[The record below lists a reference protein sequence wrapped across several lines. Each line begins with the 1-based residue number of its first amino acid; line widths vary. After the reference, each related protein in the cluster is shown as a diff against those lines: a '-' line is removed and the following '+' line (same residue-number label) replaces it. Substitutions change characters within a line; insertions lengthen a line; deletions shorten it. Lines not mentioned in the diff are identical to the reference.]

1 MKALLALTALAL
13 AVPTAAL
20 AGSVDISHFGAPSV
34 NTPQFDSLGSDN
46 ITFPSSPYAL
56 GLATYSS
63 SSGITVWG
71 SGPDAGGGYPD
82 CAGGCVTNQY
92 SQDLSFE
99 LNKAYGAIGVYVGQ
113 ATAYT
118 LDVSFYDASS
128 NLLGTIEVSN
138 SNDGGG
144 LSFVGWASGSGVESV
159 SIYNPYSNEWDV
171 AAANIY
177 VSSGV
182 PEPSTWAMMLLGFA
196 GLGWASYRAA
206 REPSRLIRA

>member
-1 MKALLALTALAL
+1 MKTLLALSALAFAL
-13 AVPTAAL
+13 PTAAL

-34 NTPQFDSLGSDN
+34 STPEFDSLGSDN
-46 ITFPSSPYAL
+46 ITFPNSPYAL
-56 GLATYSS
+56 GTATYSS
-63 SSGITVWG
+63 SSGITLWG
-71 SGPDAGGGYPD
+71 SGPAAGGGYSD

-99 LNKAYGAIGVYVGQ
+99 LNKAYGAVGVYVGQ

-159 SIYNPYSNEWDV
+159 SIYSPYSNEWDV
-171 AAANIY
+171 SAANIY

-182 PEPSTWAMMLLGFA
+182 PESSTWVMLLLGSAGLGFA
-196 GLGWASYRAA
+196 GYRRA
-206 REPSRLIRA
+206 REPLAA

>member
-13 AVPTAAL
+13 ALPTAAL
-20 AGSVDISHFGAPSV
+20 AGSVDISHFSAPSV
-34 NTPQFDSLGSDN
+34 STPQFDSLGSDN
-46 ITFPSSPYAL
+46 ITFPSSPYTL
-56 GLATYSS
+56 GIATYSS
-63 SSGITVWG
+63 SSGITLWG
-71 SGPDAGGGYPD
+71 SGPDAGGGYLD
-82 CAGGCVTNQY
+82 CVGGCVTNQY

-113 ATAYT
+113 AAAYT

-159 SIYNPYSNEWDV
+159 SIYSPYSNEWDV
-171 AAANIY
+171 SAANIY

-182 PEPSTWAMMLLGFA
+182 PESSTWVMLLLGSAGLGFA
-196 GLGWASYRAA
+196 GYRRA
-206 REPSRLIRA
+206 REPLAA

>member
-13 AVPTAAL
+13 ALPSAAL
-20 AGSVDISHFGAPSV
+20 AGSVDINHFGAPSV
-34 NTPQFDSLGSDN
+34 STLQFDSVGSDN
-46 ITFPSSPYAL
+46 MTFPSSPYAL
-56 GLATYSS
+56 GIATYSS
-63 SSGITVWG
+63 SSGITLWG

-82 CAGGCVTNQY
+82 CVGGCVTNQY

-113 ATAYT
+113 AAAYT

-128 NLLGTIEVSN
+128 NLLGTVDVTN
-138 SNDGGG
+138 SSGGGG
-144 LSFVGWASGSGVESV
+144 LSFAGWASGSGVESV

-171 AAANIY
+171 SAANIY

-182 PEPSTWAMMLLGFA
+182 PEPSTWALMLIGFA
-196 GLGWASYRAA
+196 GLGFAGYRRVGVRPAIA
-206 REPSRLIRA
+206 

>member
-1 MKALLALTALAL
+1 MKVLLALTSLALAL
-13 AVPTAAL
+13 PTAAS

-34 NTPQFDSLGSDN
+34 NTLQFDSLGSDN

-56 GLATYSS
+56 GIATYSS

-71 SGPDAGGGYPD
+71 SGPDSGGGYPD

-113 ATAYT
+113 AAAYT

-159 SIYNPYSNEWDV
+159 SIYNPYSNDWDV

-196 GLGWASYRAA
+196 SLGWASYRAA

>member
-13 AVPTAAL
+13 ALPSAAL
-20 AGSVDISHFGAPSV
+20 AGSVDINHFGAPSV
-34 NTPQFDSLGSDN
+34 STLQFDSVGSDN
-46 ITFPSSPYAL
+46 MTFPSSPYAL
-56 GLATYSS
+56 GIATYSS
-63 SSGITVWG
+63 SSGITLWG

-82 CAGGCVTNQY
+82 CVGGCVTNQY
-92 SQDLSFE
+92 SQALSFE

-113 ATAYT
+113 AAAYT

-128 NLLGTIEVSN
+128 NLLGTTEVSN

-144 LSFVGWASGSGVESV
+144 LSFVGWASESGVQSV

-171 AAANIY
+171 SAANIY
-177 VSSGV
+177 VSSGA

-196 GLGWASYRAA
+196 GLGYASYRHA
-206 REPSRLIRA
+206 RKARPANA

>member
-13 AVPTAAL
+13 ALGLPTAAL
-20 AGSVDISHFGAPSV
+20 AGSVDMSHFGAPSV
-34 NTPQFDSLGSDN
+34 STPQFDSLGSDN
-46 ITFPSSPYAL
+46 ITFPSSPYTL
-56 GLATYSS
+56 GIASYSS
-63 SSGITVWG
+63 SSGITLWG
-71 SGPDAGGGYPD
+71 SGPDAGGEYPD

-99 LNKAYGAIGVYVGQ
+99 LNKAYGAVGLYVGQ

-128 NLLGTIEVSN
+128 NLLGTIDVGN
-138 SNDGGG
+138 SNGEGG
-144 LSFVGWASGSGVESV
+144 LSFVGWASGSGVKSV

-171 AAANIY
+171 SAANIY

-196 GLGWASYRAA
+196 GLGYAGYCRA
-206 REPSRLIRA
+206 REPRPA